1 MSKVKPLNFSAGL
14 LLFGYLLPGV
24 CSAQSDAERM
34 LSETLMDVSQNKM
47 ENAWQSLNSLLARY
61 PNFRLAQLV
70 KGDLMLAHAQP
81 LLTLGNASASRPQD
95 DLRAEARQRL
105 LDVTQP
111 VDPKLVPDALLSMPP
126 DVHYVLAAD
135 AARSRLYVFE
145 NRPEGWVRRGDYYVT
160 IGKLGTG
167 KTKAG
172 DKRSPVGWY
181 TITSHKPRSE
191 LEELYGDGAY
201 PLSYPND
208 WDRRE
213 GRDGSGIW
221 IHGVPRN
228 TYSRP
233 PKASDGCVVLSNE
246 DLASLARFIAIGQ
259 TQVLIANTLN
269 WVDPAA
275 LDHSRSDFRNAMELW
290 RQDWESRDAER
301 LLSHYSSRF
310 QTGGLA
316 FRDFADS
323 KRRVNAGKSWI
334 TVRLKNVSVVRYP
347 GEDALVMVTFEQD
360 YKSSNLNDVSRK
372 RQYWRQEGGEWK
384 ILYETVL

>member
-1 MSKVKPLNFSAGL
+1 VTVAPLKFTACL
-14 LLFGYLLPGV
+14 LLLGNLFSDV
-24 CSAQSDAERM
+24 CLAQSDAERL
-34 LSETLMDVSQNKM
+34 LSDTLVDVSKNKM
-47 ENAWQSLNSLLARY
+47 DTAWQSLNHLLALH

-81 LLTLGNASASRPQD
+81 LSTLGNARSSSPQD

-111 VDPKLVPDALLSMPP
+111 VDPKLVPDALLSVSPE
-126 DVHYVLAAD
+126 VRYVLAAD

-145 NRPEGWVRRGDYYVT
+145 NQVQGWIRRADYYVT

-181 TITSHKPRSE
+181 TITAHKPRSE

-221 IHGVPRN
+221 IHGVPRD
-228 TYSRP
+228 TFSRP
-233 PKASDGCVVLSNE
+233 PKASDGCIVVSNE
-246 DLASLARFIAIGQ
+246 DLAGLARFIAIGR
-259 TQVLIANTLN
+259 TPVLIANTLK
-269 WVDPAA
+269 WVDPAS
-275 LDHSRSDFRNAMELW
+275 LEHSRNDFRNAMELW

-301 LLSHYSSRF
+301 LLSHYSGRF
-310 QTGGLA
+310 QTGDQA
-316 FRDFADS
+316 YKEFAET

-334 TVRLKNVSVVRYP
+334 NVRLKNVSAVRYP
-347 GEDALVMVTFEQD
+347 GEDNLVMVSFDQD
-360 YKSSNLNDVSRK
+360 YKSSNLSDVSRK
-372 RQYWRQEGGEWK
+372 RQYWHQENGEWK

>member
-1 MSKVKPLNFSAGL
+1 MKRIHFFAGL
-14 LLFGYLLPGV
+14 LLQSYLLPGI
-24 CSAQSDAERM
+24 CPAQSDAERM
-34 LSETLMDVSQNKM
+34 LSETLMDVSQNRM
-47 ENAWQSLNSLLARY
+47 DNAWQSLNHLIARY

-81 LLTLGNASASRPQD
+81 IATLGNASASRPQQD

-111 VDPKLVPDALLSMPP
+111 VDPRLVPDALLSISP
-126 DVHYVLAAD
+126 DVRYVLTAD

-145 NRPEGWVRRGDYYVT
+145 NQPQGWIRMADYYVT

-181 TITSHKPRSE
+181 TITAHKPRSE

-208 WDRRE
+208 WDRRA

-246 DLASLARFIAIGQ
+246 DLAGLARFIAIGR
-259 TQVLIANTLN
+259 TPVLIANTLN
-269 WVDPAA
+269 WVDPAS
-275 LDHSRSDFRNAMELW
+275 LERSRNDFRNAMELW
-290 RQDWESRDAER
+290 RQDWESRNAER
-301 LLSHYSSRF
+301 LLSHYSNRF
-310 QTGGLA
+310 QSGGVG
-316 FRDFADS
+316 FRDFADN
-323 KRRVNAGKSWI
+323 KRRVNASKSWI
-334 TVRLKNVSVVRYP
+334 NIRLKDVNVVRYP
-347 GEDALVMVTFEQD
+347 GEDNLVMVSFEQD

-372 RQYWRQEGGEWK
+372 RQYWHQENGEWK
-384 ILYETVL
+384 ILYESVL

>member
-1 MSKVKPLNFSAGL
+1 MKSLKFTAIL
-14 LLFGYLLPGV
+14 LLCGALLPSVSSG
-24 CSAQSDAERM
+24 QSDAERL

-47 ENAWQSLNSLLARY
+47 ESAWQSLNSLLARY

-81 LLTLGNASASRPQD
+81 ILTLGNASASRPQLD

-111 VDPKLVPDALLSMPP
+111 VDPKLVPDALLSMAP
-126 DVHYVLAAD
+126 DVHYVLIAD

-145 NRPEGWVRRGDYYVT
+145 NRPEGWVRRADYYVT

-181 TITSHKPRSE
+181 TIISHKPRSE

-213 GRDGSGIW
+213 GRNGSGIW

-233 PKASDGCVVLSNE
+233 PNASDGCVVLSNE
-246 DLASLARFIAIGQ
+246 DLASLARFIAIGR
-259 TQVLIANTLN
+259 TPVLIANTLN
-269 WVDPAA
+269 WVDPAT
-275 LDHSRSDFRNAMELW
+275 LDRSRSDFRNAMELW
-290 RQDWESRDAER
+290 RQDWESRNTER
-301 LLSHYSSRF
+301 LLSHYSSKF
-310 QTGGLA
+310 QAGGQS
-316 FRDFADS
+316 FKEFAET
-323 KRRVNAGKSWI
+323 KRRVNTGKSWI
-334 TVRLKNVSVVRYP
+334 NIRLKNVSAVRYP
-347 GEDALVMVTFEQD
+347 GEDSLVMVSFEQD
-360 YKSSNLNDVSRK
+360 YKSNNLNDVSRK
-372 RQYWRQEGGEWK
+372 RQYWHQENGEWK
-384 ILYETVL
+384 ILYESVL

>member
-1 MSKVKPLNFSAGL
+1 MKSLKFFAGL
-14 LLFGYLLPGV
+14 LLFGYLFPAV

-47 ENAWQSLNSLLARY
+47 DNAWQSLNHLLARY
-61 PNFRLAQLV
+61 PNFRLAQLI
-70 KGDLMLAHAQP
+70 KGDLMLAHVQP
-81 LLTLGNASASRPQD
+81 IATLGNALASRPQQD
-95 DLRAEARQRL
+95 DLRAEAHQRL
-105 LDVTQP
+105 LEFTQP

-126 DVHYVLAAD
+126 DVRYVLTAD

-145 NRPEGWVRRGDYYVT
+145 NRPEGWGRRGDYYVT

-208 WDRRE
+208 WDRRA

-221 IHGVPRN
+221 IHGVPRD

-259 TQVLIANTLN
+259 TPVLIVNTLN
-269 WVDPAA
+269 WVDPAS
-275 LDHSRSDFRNAMELW
+275 LDHSRDDIRNAMELW

-301 LLSHYSSRF
+301 LLSHYSSKF
-310 QTGGLA
+310 QTGGQA
-316 FRDFADS
+316 FREFAEA

-334 TVRLKNVSVVRYP
+334 NVRLNNLSAVRYP
-347 GEDALVMVTFEQD
+347 GEDNLVMVTFDQD
-360 YKSSNLNDVSRK
+360 YKSNNLSDVSRK
-372 RQYWRQEGGEWK
+372 RQYWHQENGEWK

>member
-1 MSKVKPLNFSAGL
+1 MTPLKFAVGL
-14 LLFGYLLPGV
+14 LLVGNLLPGL
-24 CSAQSDAERM
+24 CAAQSDAERL
-34 LSETLMDVSQNKM
+34 LSETLVDVSQNKM
-47 ENAWQSLNSLLARY
+47 ENAWQSLNHLLARY

-81 LLTLGNASASRPQD
+81 ILTLGNAHASIPQD

-105 LDVTQP
+105 LEVTQP
-111 VDPKLVPDALLSMPP
+111 VDPKLVPDALLSVSPE
-126 DVHYVLAAD
+126 VRYVLVAD

-145 NRPEGWVRRGDYYVT
+145 NQVQGWVRRADYYVT

-181 TITSHKPRSE
+181 NITSHKPRSE

-213 GRDGSGIW
+213 GRRGSGIW
-221 IHGVPRN
+221 LHGVPRN
-228 TYSRP
+228 TFSRP
-233 PKASDGCVVLSNE
+233 PNASDGCIVVSNE
-246 DLASLARFIAIGQ
+246 DLAALARFITVGR
-259 TQVLIANTLN
+259 TPVLIADTLK
-269 WVDPAA
+269 WVDTAS
-275 LDHSRSDFRNAMELW
+275 LERSRNDFRNAMELW
-290 RQDWESRDAER
+290 REDWESRDADR
-301 LLSHYSSRF
+301 LLSHYSGKF
-310 QTGGLA
+310 QTGDLTLKE
-316 FRDFADS
+316 FAET

-334 TVRLKNVSVVRYP
+334 NVRLKDVSAVRYP
-347 GEDALVMVTFEQD
+347 SEDNLIMVTFEQD
-360 YKSSNLNDVSRK
+360 YKSSNLSDVSRK
-372 RQYWRQEGGEWK
+372 RQYWHLENGEWK

>member
-1 MSKVKPLNFSAGL
+1 VKPLKFSAGL
-14 LLFGYLLPGV
+14 LLFGYLIPGV
-24 CSAQSDAERM
+24 CLAQSDAERM
-34 LSETLMDVSQNKM
+34 LSETLLDVSQNKM
-47 ENAWQSLNSLLARY
+47 DNAWRSLNHLLARY
-61 PNFRLAQLV
+61 PNFRLAQLI

-81 LLTLGNASASRPQD
+81 IATLGNAAASRLQQD

-111 VDPKLVPDALLSMPP
+111 VDPKLVPDALLSLAP

-145 NRPEGWVRRGDYYVT
+145 NRPEGWVHRADYYVT

-167 KTKAG
+167 KTRAG

-259 TQVLIANTLN
+259 TPVLIANTLN
-269 WVDPAA
+269 WVDPAT
-275 LDHSRSDFRNAMELW
+275 LDRSRTDFRNALEMW

-301 LLSHYSSRF
+301 LLSHYSSKF
-310 QTGGLA
+310 QTGGQD
-316 FRDFADS
+316 FKDFAET
-323 KRRVNAGKSWI
+323 KRRVNAAKSWI
-334 TVRLKNVSVVRYP
+334 NVRLKDVSAVRYP
-347 GEDALVMVTFEQD
+347 GEDSLVMVSFEQD
-360 YKSSNLNDVSRK
+360 YKSNNLNDVSRK
-372 RQYWRQEGGEWK
+372 RQYWHLESGEWK

>member
-1 MSKVKPLNFSAGL
+1 MKRIHIFAGL
-14 LLFGYLLPGV
+14 LLLSYLLPGH
-24 CSAQSDAERM
+24 CPAQSDAERM
-34 LSETLMDVSQNKM
+34 LSETLMDVSQNRM
-47 ENAWQSLNSLLARY
+47 DNAWQSLNHLIARY

-81 LLTLGNASASRPQD
+81 IATLGNASASRPQQD

-111 VDPKLVPDALLSMPP
+111 VDPRLVPDALLSISP
-126 DVHYVLAAD
+126 DVRYVLTAD

-145 NRPEGWVRRGDYYVT
+145 NQPQGWIRMADYYVT

-181 TITSHKPRSE
+181 TITAHKPRSE

-208 WDRRE
+208 WDRRA

-246 DLASLARFIAIGQ
+246 DLASLARFIAIGR
-259 TQVLIANTLN
+259 TPVLIANTLN
-269 WVDPAA
+269 WVDPAS
-275 LDHSRSDFRNAMELW
+275 LERSRNDFRNAMELW
-290 RQDWESRDAER
+290 RQDWESRNAER
-301 LLSHYSSRF
+301 LLSHYSNRF
-310 QTGGLA
+310 QSGGVG
-316 FRDFADS
+316 FRDFADN
-323 KRRVNAGKSWI
+323 KRRVNASKSWI
-334 TVRLKNVSVVRYP
+334 NIRLKDVNVVRYP
-347 GEDALVMVTFEQD
+347 GEDNLVMVSFEQD

-372 RQYWRQEGGEWK
+372 RQYWHQENGEWK
-384 ILYETVL
+384 ILYESVL